1 MSMRTAFV
9 AALFLYSVT
18 YTLALADTNASANPE
33 QVDPEPY
40 IDQLIAPVDGA
51 EVPYLPEQ
59 DADQQPEG
67 LRVYSTEYRHF
78 EDHVENR
85 DVRRED
91 GLILNWQRETR
102 HAGDLELLATIAHSQ
117 IPDNATGNDGAG
129 GNISLRQYD
138 FAVNENW
145 LMDNGLG
152 VLRSNADLLLSS
164 SFRMNLPSSLLAG
177 AGTWSRNDRTDL
189 RFSAGK
195 IGSLGGGRLDNFDT
209 TSGSLVSLG
218 ISHAIGRRWQG
229 SAQIVSLSGA
239 DEVEDHESLAGV
251 LGYETDDKRHRYLGH
266 FLSDSE
272 GGNGIWLDGD
282 DRAGRWRHRYG
293 VFHLDPNLLWT
304 EVALTDDQQGFY
316 TRSEVRSAR
325 YNLTVGADL
334 MENNVDSVST
344 LPKTRTRNI
353 LVTGNRRIN
362 SKTGLG
368 GTITL
373 LAIDARNETAG
384 EDSSRDRISVFLSRN
399 FVIGNS
405 RLEVFGSD
413 IDNQG
418 DEGSDYGIIWDQDW
432 DYSRTLSLSTTLSH
446 ENVSDIDDETQRDS
460 VSLLFRHQPV
470 PQFNWNG
477 NLSYTRI
484 GNDSSSDTD
493 NYSASLGMQ
502 WRFHKDWDARF
513 DYTYS
518 RAEQNISLFPE
529 DELSEDTHTV
539 LLSIR
544 HTRKTGRR
552 VVASGASTGHEGFGE
567 IRGVVFFDENRDGQ
581 RQAGE
586 RAASGIFVYLD
597 RRTPRVTDNEGAFSF
612 DPVSAGE
619 HTLSIAVEDLP
630 LPWGLDDE
638 RPQSVYVKPRGESV
652 HDFALTRI
660 NE

>member
-1 MSMRTAFV
+1 MRTAFM

-18 YTLALADTNASANPE
+18 CTLVLADTNASTNPE
-33 QVDPEPY
+33 QADPEPY
-40 IDQLIAPVDGA
+40 VDQLITPIDGD
-51 EVPYLPEQ
+51 EFTYPEEQ

-67 LRVYSTEYRHF
+67 LRVYSTEYRHY
-78 EDHVENR
+78 EDHAENR

-91 GLILNWQRETR
+91 GFILNWQRETR
-102 HAGDLELLATIAHSQ
+102 HAGDLELLATIANSQ
-117 IPDNATGNDGAG
+117 IPDNASGNDGAG

-152 VLRSNADLLLSS
+152 VLRSNADPLLSS

-177 AGTWSRNDRTDL
+177 AGTWSRSNRTDL
-189 RFSAGK
+189 RFSAGE

-218 ISHAIGRRWQG
+218 ISHTINQHWLA
-229 SAQIVSLSGA
+229 SAQIVSLSGS
-239 DEVEDHESLAGV
+239 DEVVNHESLAGV
-251 LGYETDDKRHRYLGH
+251 LGYETDDKRHHYLGH

-293 VFHLDPNLLWT
+293 VFYLDPGLLWT
-304 EVALTDDQQGFY
+304 DVALTDDQQGFY
-316 TRSEVRSAR
+316 TRSEVRSVR
-325 YNLTVGADL
+325 YNLTVGTDL
-334 MENNVDSVST
+334 MENNVDNVTT
-344 LPKTRTRNI
+344 LPQTRTSNVFI
-353 LVTGNRRIN
+353 TGNRRIN
-362 SKTGLG
+362 SKTDLG
-368 GTITL
+368 ATL
-373 LAIDARNETAG
+373 SFLAVDARNDIAG
-384 EDSSRDRISVFLSRN
+384 EDSSRDRISVYLSRK
-399 FVIGNS
+399 FAIGNS
-405 RLEVFGSD
+405 RFEVFGSD

-432 DYSRTLSLSTTLSH
+432 DFSRTLSLSTTLSH
-446 ENVSDIDDETQRDS
+446 ENVSDIDDETRRDS
-460 VSLLFRHQPV
+460 ASLLFRHEPV

-477 NLSYTRI
+477 GFSYARI
-484 GNDSSSDTD
+484 GNDNSTDTD
-493 NYSASLGMQ
+493 NYSANLGML

-513 DYTYS
+513 DYTFS
-518 RAEQNISLFPE
+518 RAEQNISLLPE

-539 LLSIR
+539 MLSIR

-552 VVASGASTGHEGFGE
+552 AVASGVSTGNEGFGE

-597 RRTPRVTDNEGAFSF
+597 RRTPRVTDNDGAFSF
-612 DPVSAGE
+612 APVPAGE
-619 HTLSIAVEDLP
+619 HTLSIAVEDVP

-638 RPQSVYVKPRGESV
+638 TPQSVYVKPRGEAV
-652 HDFALTRI
+652 HEFALTRI